1 MQKSQQ
7 MGSLQSPKEAG
18 LQSTL
23 QIALLKVPEF
33 FLSQWTYAD
42 IWTNCKITLDNS
54 KSCDMAPFDR

>member
-23 QIALLKVPEF
+23 HIALLKVPEF
-33 FLSQWTYAD
+33 FYHNEHML
-42 IWTNCKITLDNS
+42 IHEPIVK
-54 KSCDMAPFDR
+54 

>member
-23 QIALLKVPEF
+23 HIALLKVPEF
-33 FLSQWTYAD
+33 FPSQWTYAD
-42 IWTNCKITLDNS
+42 TWTNC
-54 KSCDMAPFDR
+54 